1 MHTLQPALREAGE
14 RLREQREIWVPLGA
28 TEEELEEALDC
39 FERTLLTGDL
49 EPVRAAHHMVRGS
62 LCRRLLPVLQREL
75 LDIWAHQ
82 ETPPSSENLLLV
94 LRRME
99 DARAVLTTPTDNFTA
114 ELAGPNG
121 LELVAEIVH
130 DLRSPLTSIMF
141 LADTLRKGQSGE
153 INEIQR
159 QQLGITYSA
168 ALGLVSVA
176 SNVIELAR
184 DGGMLP
190 DADPAPFVLAD
201 VLESVRALVAPMAE
215 EKGLEVVV
223 DAPSAQEIRMG
234 HAIALS
240 RVLLNLTTN
249 AIKFSEKGR
258 VRVTVEPTGEDTFAF
273 SVQDTGRGIEPDV
286 AVRMFEPFQRRDT
299 GLRFSGTGLGLSI
312 CRRLVRAMG
321 GELAYETDPGNG
333 TRFFFELQLPAEA
346 P

>member
-1 MHTLQPALREAGE
+1 
-14 RLREQREIWVPLGA
+14 
-28 TEEELEEALDC
+28 
-39 FERTLLTGDL
+39 
-49 EPVRAAHHMVRGS
+49 
-62 LCRRLLPVLQREL
+62 
-75 LDIWAHQ
+75 
-82 ETPPSSENLLLV
+82 
-94 LRRME
+94 ME
-99 DARAVLTTPTDNFTA
+99 DARAILATPTDNFTA

-223 DAPSAQEIRMG
+223 DAPPVQGIRMG

-258 VRVTVEPTGEDTFAF
+258 VRVAVETAEPDTFAF
-273 SVQDTGRGIEPDV
+273 SVQDAGRGIEPDV

-312 CRRLVRAMG
+312 CRRLVRNMG
-321 GELAYETDPGNG
+321 GELHYETEPGHG
-333 TRFFFELQLPAEA
+333 TRFFFELQLPEEFA
-346 P
+346 

>member
-1 MHTLQPALREAGE
+1 MHTLQPALQEAGK
-14 RLREQREIWVPLGA
+14 RLKEQRDIWAPLGA
-28 TEEELEEALDC
+28 TEEELGEALEC
-39 FERTLLTGDL
+39 FERTLITGDM
-49 EPVRAAHHMVRGS
+49 EPVRAAHHPVKGS
-62 LCRRLLPVLQREL
+62 LCRRLLPALNREL
-75 LDIWAHQ
+75 LDIWTHQ
-82 ETPPSSENLLLV
+82 DPPPPSETVLLL

-99 DARAVLTTPTDNFTA
+99 EARDILVTPTDTFSA

-184 DGGMLP
+184 DGAMLP

-215 EKGLEVVV
+215 EKGLEVLV
-223 DAPSAQEIRMG
+223 DTPSAQGIRMG

-258 VRVTVEPTGEDTFAF
+258 VRVAVEMRDEDTFAF

-286 AVRMFEPFQRRDT
+286 AVRMFEPFQRRDS

-321 GELAYETDPGNG
+321 GELCYETEPGKG
-333 TRFFFELQLPAEA
+333 TRFFFELHLPEEI